1 MINTQLE
8 ENVSLNVLS
17 LCQYYLACIY
27 ELNQSV
33 TKAVACLDSAL
44 NSAQQNEKQ
53 VLLYKKMGLVID
65 EDKPLV
71 AEELF
76 QSLSKIETKPQTDDL
91 DNPLAFNQ
99 ITACQVL
106 ATLILEYPKY
116 DVNKYLRL
124 FLFDSKE
131 NAIIY
136 IDTVLH
142 QIKDSQ
148 ASTFFNY
155 IKTLLT
161 NDNWNFEDEQIANIA
176 LLDWN
181 RNSSKKLAIEYV
193 AKISSNPIHD
203 VSTKGGE
210 ILLRLAHTSLLNHK
224 LDEVVQYYHL
234 YNDNVTINKGVT
246 LGQRILFDYYY
257 ACVLF
262 RKEPMQFKSF
272 GAKLTKR
279 AVEYRE
285 NYSMK
290 SKGDRLKIEDI
301 EAIIKNLS
309 DWGREIVFMTN
320 KLGLNKNSSIQSE
333 LSRNSIIKVKYV
345 ADDTILEGK
354 YKKYKE
360 DIDKGFCEI
369 VCIIKN

>member
-1 MINTQLE
+1 M
-8 ENVSLNVLS
+8 
-17 LCQYYLACIY
+17 
-27 ELNQSV
+27 
-33 TKAVACLDSAL
+33 
-44 NSAQQNEKQ
+44 
-53 VLLYKKMGLVID
+53 
-65 EDKPLV
+65 
-71 AEELF
+71 
-76 QSLSKIETKPQTDDL
+76 
-91 DNPLAFNQ
+91 
-99 ITACQVL
+99 